1 MSNSQTIDK
10 NFIMKWAVVF
20 IAAAAI
26 WFMPC
31 NEVYSPEVK
40 KFLFVTAL
48 GILLVAFELIDLMA
62 VSMMFPIGY
71 ILFGLAPID
80 AAYGAWLGTTPMVV
94 IGGYMIANVMDRIG
108 LLKRIAYKCILL
120 VGGSYYG
127 LLFGVLIAGCI
138 LNTATGGNAW
148 VIMAAFTFGL
158 CKTFELG
165 KTMDSALIMFVGAL
179 SAGASCVFIYTPYF
193 MSILFNSAELAGS
206 TYRPTWIQH
215 FMLMLP
221 YVIFVIALV
230 LILPRI
236 FSPTNKKITRQRI
249 FPAGIQQTG

>member
-1 MSNSQTIDK
+1 
-10 NFIMKWAVVF
+10 MKWAVVF

-26 WFMPC
+26 WFVPC

-48 GILLVAFELIDLMA
+48 GILLVAFELVDLMA

-71 ILFGLAPID
+71 IIFGLAPMD
-80 AAYGAWLGTTPMVV
+80 SAYGAWLGTTPMVV

-108 LLKRIAYKCILL
+108 LLKRIAYWCILR

-127 LLFGVLIAGCI
+127 LLYGILIAGCI

-158 CKTFELG
+158 CKTFDLG
-165 KTMDSALIMFVGAL
+165 KTMDSAIIMFVGAL

-193 MSILFNSAELAGS
+193 LSILFNSASLAGV
-206 TYRPTWIQH
+206 TYAPTWIR
-215 FMLMLP
+215 FFIEMLP
-221 YVIFVIALV
+221 YVLFILLLV
-230 LILPRI
+230 FLIYSLK
-236 FSPTNKKITRQRI
+236 S
-249 FPAGIQQTG
+249 